1 MMFSK
6 SGISFSQG
14 APIFRCFCCYF
25 QGGEWL
31 PDVTLD
37 MGDGQLIFDPSSFGF
52 VPKDSI
58 PPETGCDSWVFWKN
72 TIPQIWGKRNGLF
85 QMGFSRFSLF
95 FSLVANCWGIFGSH
109 QNSWDFWFV
118 SFFRISLKNGRNPQ
132 NDRWWLPESKNWCFI
147 PTHARLGGK
156 NWGVFTK
163 NLLMIQHCSA
173 WTRPQ
178 TKLVNY
184 IQWIVL
190 YPTVTILISDW
201 LITRQRCARNVR
213 EPTVINCNEVGS

>member
-85 QMGFSRFSLF
+85 QMGFSRFSIF

-118 SFFRISLKNGRNPQ
+118 SFFRISLKNGRNPKMTGGDFPNLKIGASSQLTPGLEARIGEFSQKTFWWFSTAVPGQDHKQ
-132 NDRWWLPESKNWCFI
+132 NS
-147 PTHARLGGK
+147 
-156 NWGVFTK
+156 
-163 NLLMIQHCSA
+163 
-173 WTRPQ
+173 
-178 TKLVNY
+178 
-184 IQWIVL
+184 
-190 YPTVTILISDW
+190 
-201 LITRQRCARNVR
+201 
-213 EPTVINCNEVGS
+213 